1 MTLQLVVLPVDRSVA
16 AGMQTLRKF
25 RRLAILAMLRV
36 AGAQPT
42 TASTASRPHLLLL
55 VVDDWDWSS
64 WPSRGAAY
72 ARLLPNIDA
81 NFVQS
86 GLSLSRHYTF
96 FTCAPSRQSLLS
108 GRLPIHVNEQN
119 VGCGGVPLQMATLA
133 NMLQRGNY
141 ATHFIGKYHVCLVKL
156 VIT

>member
-1 MTLQLVVLPVDRSVA
+1 MKQPDIRRCVA
-16 AGMQTLRKF
+16 RGMRRLRKL

-42 TASTASRPHLLLL
+42 TASTASRPHLLLV

-72 ARLLPNIDA
+72 ARLLPNLDA
-81 NFVQS
+81 NFVQN

-96 FTCAPSRQSLLS
+96 FTRAD
-108 GRLPIHVNEQN
+108 GRS
-119 VGCGGVPLQMATLA
+119 A
-133 NMLQRGNY
+133 R
-141 ATHFIGKYHVCLVKL
+141 
-156 VIT
+156 